1 VVKGMTGK
9 KFIYVDGNHQF
20 EPTIQY
26 FNTIMSMSGESDIIV
41 FDDIHWSKAME
52 QAWREIKQDKRVRY
66 TIDLFFIGI
75 IFLKKDFLQKQD
87 FIIHI

>member
-1 VVKGMTGK
+1 
-9 KFIYVDGNHQF
+9 
-20 EPTIQY
+20 
-26 FNTIMSMSGESDIIV
+26 MSVSGEDDIIV

-52 QAWREIKQDKRVRY
+52 RAWREIKEDERVRY

-75 IFLKKDFLQKQD
+75 IFLKKDFLEKQD